1 MTEERIK
8 EFKKKFRVL
17 ADWKITIGSGHRID
31 GTPYTGECT
40 HNQEKQ
46 TAVIYPWHENEQ
58 EPENYLLH
66 EMFHI
71 AFVAARGDYEKEEL
85 LCQDLCTVAAEAR
98 EEGIEE
104 MRDAVKQ
111 KIWDILHA
119 HKILA
124 RLLVL
129 RTSEEAERL
138 RKQGK

>member
-8 EFKKKFRVL
+8 EL
-17 ADWKITIGSGHRID
+17 AETI
-31 GTPYTGECT
+31 
-40 HNQEKQ
+40 
-46 TAVIYPWHENEQ
+46 
-58 EPENYLLH
+58 
-66 EMFHI
+66 
-71 AFVAARGDYEKEEL
+71 EKELRYMLRETGYNGIRV
-85 LCQDLCTVAAEAR
+85 QQFIAEHIRTVAAEAREEGR